1 MYICEENMS
10 SIDKISS
17 GNTDPTHDNGLSSFP
32 KPPNR
37 DYMINLMEFL
47 LPLSLSLLTRTVGS
61 QSNRR

>member
-10 SIDKISS
+10 SNDKISS

-37 DYMINLMEFL
+37 DYMINLMVFA
-47 LPLSLSLLTRTVGS
+47 PSLSLSSLVP
-61 QSNRR
+61 